1 MEKGMFWLK
10 KIHLRLETVLGRL
23 DAFPLWWSGLLLA
36 GAVFLPYVLMGEE
49 SVFPIHDQL
58 DETLMTYVLNA
69 RHLAEPVEQFPELL
83 GGQRLPALRRTVH
96 SAVCPYAR
104 FCCFCSTVPDRI
116 FGRFFWYVPLREGT
130 YKEQHSGGGN
140 CRGILHAAFA
150 ADLWIVRRRG
160 APSAVVFSV
169 PI

>member
-23 DAFPLWWSGLLLA
+23 DALPLWWSGLLLA

-83 GGQRLPALRRTVH
+83 GGLPVSGFQP
-96 SAVCPYAR
+96 SAVLFIPLYALM
-104 FCCFCSTVPDRI
+104 P
-116 FGRFFWYVPLREGT
+116 
-130 YKEQHSGGGN
+130 
-140 CRGILHAAFA
+140 AFA
-150 ADLWIVRRRG
+150 AF
-160 APSAVVFSV
+160 VVQYLTVFV
-169 PI
+169 AGVLGMYVCV